1 MNFDQYEEPRP
12 EQVELARGV
21 AVLLSVL
28 IDESGAPRDLADK
41 KGREALIRAISD
53 IPREI
58 PAKLNEED
66 RRLLNE
72 SLPKAVEEMRKT
84 QKAIRFYIR
93 WGCVAVAVS
102 ILVPIVAAF
111 FMIHHY
117 GSEELWC
124 RIQNCLG

>member
-58 PAKLNEED
+58 PARLSESDRELLKEFMDAQKKQQQMLIEQYKENQKLIK
-66 RRLLNE
+66 
-72 SLPKAVEEMRKT
+72 SWFK
-84 QKAIRFYIR
+84 YII
-93 WGCVAVAVS
+93 WGCV
-102 ILVPIVAAF
+102 IVAGLFAAAF
-111 FMIHHY
+111 SLLI
-117 GSEELWC
+117 
-124 RIQNCLG
+124 R

>member
-58 PAKLNEED
+58 PARLSESD
-66 RRLLNE
+66 RELLKSTIQE
-72 SLPKAVEEMRKT
+72 CQETKKMMKTWFWWVAGLMFIASLTISLCAVMLTK
-84 QKAIRFYIR
+84 
-93 WGCVAVAVS
+93 
-102 ILVPIVAAF
+102 
-111 FMIHHY
+111 
-117 GSEELWC
+117 
-124 RIQNCLG
+124 

>member
-58 PAKLNEED
+58 PARLSESDRELLKEHIAALDKKQKELIEQYKENQKLIK
-66 RRLLNE
+66 
-72 SLPKAVEEMRKT
+72 SWF
-84 QKAIRFYIR
+84 KAIVWVCGIAS
-93 WGCVAVAVS
+93 GLIALCVV
-102 ILVPIVAAF
+102 LLTNLLF
-111 FMIHHY
+111 K
-117 GSEELWC
+117 
-124 RIQNCLG
+124 

>member
-21 AVLLSVL
+21 AVLLSIL

-58 PAKLNEED
+58 PARLSESDRELLKEFMDAQKKQQQMLIEQYKENQKLIKSWFKTIVWVCGIASGLIALCVV
-66 RRLLNE
+66 LLTN
-72 SLPKAVEEMRKT
+72 LLFK
-84 QKAIRFYIR
+84 
-93 WGCVAVAVS
+93 
-102 ILVPIVAAF
+102 
-111 FMIHHY
+111 
-117 GSEELWC
+117 
-124 RIQNCLG
+124 